1 MGISFKSL
9 KGDFEIT
16 NRKQIIISRLKLF
29 KPYLLWSRKYIKLHF
44 LISHARNFRM
54 KRDKVKD
61 NYLLKTF
68 LSFNY

>member
-44 LISHARNFRM
+44 LISHARNFRI
-54 KRDKVKD
+54 
-61 NYLLKTF
+61 T
-68 LSFNY
+68 